1 MDEWSTLEI
10 SCSLSVLASSHT
22 WALTHKKHDHL
33 GPESSFQA
41 YYGTTNMHYS
51 HCFVHPPSFSAE
63 QPDKAWA
70 NTNCRRRRV
79 MEWNGWLK
87 RINSPWHPCIDMECS
102 CVTWSPTTHKH
113 TATPFIAKVPS
124 QSKSVGEPSVPEAPF
139 AIVFAW
145 PQTDGLFLAAT
156 QQQRQQSVEW
166 VWVSMI
172 CSVQCY
178 GICVYANEWVIVLGP
193 AGPVSQ
199 CHYATTRSL
208 ARILHGT
215 GAGWWLP
222 SSSVI

>member
-10 SCSLSVLASSHT
+10 SCSLSALASSHT

-102 CVTWSPTTHKH
+102 CVTWYTQTYCHAIHRKG
-113 TATPFIAKVPS
+113 S
-124 QSKSVGEPSVPEAPF
+124 QPKQERGGIQCSRSTLCHCVCMAPNRWSIF
-139 AIVFAW
+139 SSHPAAAAAECRM
-145 PQTDGLFLAAT
+145 GLGVHDL
-156 QQQRQQSVEW
+156 
-166 VWVSMI
+166 
-172 CSVQCY
+172 
-178 GICVYANEWVIVLGP
+178 
-193 AGPVSQ
+193 
-199 CHYATTRSL
+199 
-208 ARILHGT
+208 
-215 GAGWWLP
+215 
-222 SSSVI
+222 